1 VRVTVA
7 CYTRVSTADQNL
19 DRQLTATR
27 EYAADRLGADLADLE
42 VYRDKSTGTDTDRSG
57 YRSLMSDAEAGEV
70 NAVVVHEVSR
80 VARSISDLERT
91 AERLREAGVELHV
104 VSEGLEMRPDEEDPY
119 QRALFQML
127 GVFGELEAKIKRQNI
142 REGIAARQE
151 SDEYRHGPAPL
162 GFEKDDGRLVEAS
175 DYHRVCEVIDQVVRG
190 DMSKRQAARE
200 LDTSRKTIRRA
211 LQEGRRELYGL

>member
-1 VRVTVA
+1 MTIA

-57 YRSLMSDAEAGEV
+57 YRNLVADAESGEID
-70 NAVVVHEVSR
+70 AVVVHEVSR

-91 AERLREAGVELHV
+91 AERLREADVELHV

-151 SDEYRHGPAPL
+151 SDKYRHGPAPL
-162 GFEKDDGRLVEAS
+162 GFEKDNGHLVEGA
-175 DYHRVCEVIDQVVRG
+175 DYQRVTEVLDQVKRG

-200 LDTSRKTIRRA
+200 LDTSRKTIGRA
-211 LQEGRRELYGL
+211 VDERPELYGL

>member
-1 VRVTVA
+1 MRVTVA

-27 EYAADRLGADLADLE
+27 EYAADRLGANLADLE

-57 YRSLMSDAEAGEV
+57 YRSLMHDAEAGV
-70 NAVVVHEVSR
+70 VDAVVVHEVSR

-91 AERLREAGVELHV
+91 AERLREADVELHV

-162 GFEKDDGRLVEAS
+162 GFEKDNGRLVEAAN
-175 DYHRVCEVIDQVVRG
+175 YQRVCEVLDQVIREE
-190 DMSKRQAARE
+190 MSKRQAARE
-200 LDTSRKTIRRA
+200 LHTSRKTVRRA
-211 LQEGRRELYGL
+211 VEERGELYGL

>member
-1 VRVTVA
+1 
-7 CYTRVSTADQNL
+7 
-19 DRQLTATR
+19 
-27 EYAADRLGADLADLE
+27 

-57 YRSLMSDAEAGEV
+57 YRSLISDAEADEID
-70 NAVVVHEVSR
+70 AVVVHEVSR

-162 GFEKDDGRLVEAS
+162 GFEKDDGRLIEGG
-175 DYHRVCEVIDQVVRG
+175 DYQRVTEVLDQVKRG

-200 LDTSRKTIRRA
+200 LDTSRKTIGRA
-211 LQEGRRELYGL
+211 VDERPELYGL